1 MKTWLSNILTLQ
13 EFDMKLRDLETK
25 YLTIPGE
32 RRKLRE
38 EYEAA
43 QAALAAAREKAAKTD
58 QALKQT
64 EAEIA
69 SQNDAVR
76 KLLTQ
81 SALVKKND
89 EYQQMMQNIETAK
102 GRVSELESRVI
113 ELLDE
118 QEAARKAVADQE
130 REFAVTDRQIREELA
145 EFEQLVE
152 TIKADALKL
161 KSEKKKFMPRVELN
175 VLNAYQNI
183 LTRDKGKPVVPIVNG
198 TCGNCSLR
206 VTPQL
211 VNEAK
216 KGNLIYCDNCSHILY
231 FPEEPAENQ

>member
-231 FPEEPAENQ
+231 YPEEPAENQ

>member
-1 MKTWLSNILTLQ
+1 MRGWVSNILTLQ

-25 YLTIPGE
+25 YRTIPTE
-32 RRKLRE
+32 RHKLRE

-43 QAALAAAREKAAKTD
+43 QAALAAARENVAKAD
-58 QALKQT
+58 LALKQT

-69 SQNDAVR
+69 TQNETVR

-89 EYQQMMQNIETAK
+89 EYQSILQNIETVK
-102 GRVSELESRVI
+102 GQISELESRVI

-118 QEAARKAVADQE
+118 QENARKALADQE
-130 REFAVTDRQIREELA
+130 REFAATDKQVREELA
-145 EFEQLVE
+145 EFEQLIE
-152 TIKADALKL
+152 TIKADAVKL
-161 KSEKKKFMPRVELN
+161 KAEKKKFMPRVELN

-198 TCGNCSLR
+198 TCGNCSLK

-211 VNEAK
+211 VNDAK
-216 KGNLIYCDNCSHILY
+216 KGTLVYCDNCSHILY
-231 FPEEPAENQ
+231 YPEEEA

>member
-1 MKTWLSNILTLQ
+1 
-13 EFDMKLRDLETK
+13 MKLRDLETK

-231 FPEEPAENQ
+231 YPEEPAENQ

>member
-1 MKTWLSNILTLQ
+1 MKSWLSNILTVQ
-13 EFDMKLRDLETK
+13 QFDMKLRDLETK

-43 QAALAAAREKAAKTD
+43 QAALAAVRESAAKTD
-58 QALKQT
+58 QTLKQT

-69 SQNDAVR
+69 AQNDTVR

-89 EYQQMMQNIETAK
+89 EYQTLLQNIETAK
-102 GRVSELESRVI
+102 GRISDLESRVI

-118 QEAARKAVADQE
+118 QEAARRAVVDQE
-130 REFAVTDRQIREELA
+130 REFAATDKQIREELA

-175 VLNAYQNI
+175 VLNVYQNI

-206 VTPQL
+206 VAPQL
-211 VNEAK
+211 INDAK
-216 KGNLIYCDNCSHILY
+216 KGNLVYCDNCSHILY
-231 FPEEPAENQ
+231 YPDEEA

>member
-1 MKTWLSNILTLQ
+1 MKSWLSNILTLQ
-13 EFDMKLRDLETK
+13 QFDMKLRDLETK

-43 QAALAAAREKAAKTD
+43 QAALAAAREAAAKTD
-58 QALKQT
+58 QTLKQT

-69 SQNDAVR
+69 SQNDTIR

-89 EYQQMMQNIETAK
+89 EYQTMMQNIETAK
-102 GRVSELESRVI
+102 VRISELETRVI

-130 REFAVTDRQIREELA
+130 REFAATEKQIREELA

-152 TIKADALKL
+152 SIKADAVQLKN
-161 KSEKKKFMPRVELN
+161 EKKKFMPRVEMN

-183 LTRDKGKPVVPIVNG
+183 LTRGKGKPVVPIVNG

-216 KGNLIYCDNCSHILY
+216 KGNMIYCDNCSHILY
-231 FPEEPAENQ
+231 YPEEEA

>member
-1 MKTWLSNILTLQ
+1 MKTWLSNILALQ
-13 EFDMKLRDLETK
+13 QFDMKLRDLETK
-25 YLTIPGE
+25 YRTIPGE

-43 QAALAAAREKAAKTD
+43 QASLAAARENAAKTD
-58 QALKQT
+58 QSLKQT

-69 SQNDAVR
+69 SQNDTIR

-89 EYQQMMQNIETAK
+89 EYQTMMQNIETAK
-102 GRVSELESRVI
+102 GCISELESRVI

-130 REFAVTDRQIREELA
+130 REFAATDKQIREELA

-152 TIKADALKL
+152 SIKADAVKL

-231 FPEEPAENQ
+231 FPEDPAENQ

>member
-1 MKTWLSNILTLQ
+1 MKAWVSNILTLQ

-25 YLTIPGE
+25 YRTIPNE
-32 RRKLRE
+32 RHKLRE

-43 QAALAAAREKAAKTD
+43 QAALAAARENVAKTD
-58 QALKQT
+58 RTLKQT

-69 SQNDAVR
+69 AQNDTVR

-89 EYQQMMQNIETAK
+89 EYQTILQNIESTK
-102 GRVSELESRVI
+102 ERISELESRVI

-118 QEAARKAVADQE
+118 QEAARKALADQE
-130 REFAVTDRQIREELA
+130 REFAATDKQIREELA
-145 EFEQLVE
+145 EFEQLIE
-152 TIKADALKL
+152 TIKADAVKL
-161 KSEKKKFMPRVELN
+161 KTEKKKCVPRVELN

-198 TCGNCSLR
+198 TCGNCSLK

-211 VNEAK
+211 TNEAK
-216 KGNLIYCDNCSHILY
+216 KGTLVYCDNCSHILY
-231 FPEEPAENQ
+231 YPDEQA